1 MTLSW
6 PSFGWRKFLRFVP
19 GCAGGAA
26 SNTNNTGKGMSYR
39 CLPPMR
45 IVRSDLGRRRPLS
58 VACAALFAFT
68 TMGMAH
74 AQDAQNPTT
83 STQQQTTPPANS
95 KPATKDQQAT
105 PASKRSEDTAKNLDA
120 IVVTG
125 IAASIQNSLKAKENA
140 DDIVEA
146 ISAEDIGKLPDA
158 SIAESLSRLPGL
170 ATQRADGKA
179 NLISIRGLSPDFA
192 GTTLN
197 GREQATVGE
206 NRGVEYDQYPA
217 ELMTGAVVYK
227 TPDASLIGQGLS
239 GTVDLHTIKPLD
251 LPNRAI
257 AANIRGEY
265 NTNGT
270 LNPGSGVG
278 DTGHRVSFSYID
290 QFFDHTLGL
299 AVGFAQLDSP
309 IQEKQYQAWWWSID
323 NGPGSIEDAWGGPH
337 SPGMPDGVISQQ
349 GMQLRAQSQSQLR
362 NGLMA
367 VLEWAPNDSYHS
379 TLDMYYSTFNEK
391 KYTNG
396 AQWASGPYDN
406 AGPAVYSNV
415 GYVPSQPYPIVTTG
429 TMANIAPILQNDYN
443 KEHDKL
449 FSVGWNNQ
457 YDFGSGWQ
465 GMADLSYS
473 TAKVDLRDA
482 YLFTGLANGATTTVN
497 YATPINFG
505 FPNFR
510 TDAGLS
516 DPASVVFTDPDN
528 YGYNGREEFDKQ
540 KDTIKAIRLQI
551 SHPVGW
557 IFSTFDLGVDYSDR
571 KKTKA
576 ADVYFAWLNG
586 NGSESGS
593 YDHTMGVP
601 VNPAYLHGPTDLGY
615 GGLGGILNYNVLA
628 ALSNQF
634 YLTQRNGQSDWSRN
648 YSIEEKV
655 PVGYVKF
662 NIDTA
667 LGDVPL
673 RGNVGVQFV
682 HTDQSSDAYQTNG
695 DTLVGTLTGG
705 TTYNNVLPSLNLIAD
720 LGNRQYLRFG
730 FAKTMARGRI
740 DDEKVASSAGV
751 SEVTSGPAAGQVLW
765 SGSGGNPQLKP
776 YVAVGVDLSWEKYF
790 GQSSYVAAAVF
801 GKNLLNYIYNKT
813 VLDFNFEQAG
823 YVNDNPTLTPT
834 SPIGAFT
841 RPENGTGGKM
851 QGLELSGAIEG
862 GLINPALEGFG
873 AQANFS
879 LTNSSIPVSSI
890 SSVPGGPAT
899 LPGLSR
905 KVANL
910 ALYYEKHGWSVRIA
924 ERYRS
929 SYTGEAIALFDQLGY
944 IQVLP
949 ELVTDF
955 QAGYAFP
962 DEGKWKGLSVLF
974 QVSNLNNEAA
984 KTRQISALPN
994 GVEVGRPLDYNTWGR
1009 TVLLGLNY
1017 KL

>member
-1 MTLSW
+1 MNRHHL
-6 PSFGWRKFLRFVP
+6 PQVQP
-19 GCAGGAA
+19 AHAA
-26 SNTNNTGKGMSYR
+26 
-39 CLPPMR
+39 L
-45 IVRSDLGRRRPLS
+45 RRRPLS
-58 VACAALFAFT
+58 AACATLLMLSA
-68 TMGMAH
+68 MNV
-74 AQDAQNPTT
+74 AQAQEASN
-83 STQQQTTPPANS
+83 PPANPS
-95 KPATKDQQAT
+95 SQDAAQAPATKTT
-105 PASKRSEDTAKNLDA
+105 PKRPEDAAKNLDV
-120 IVVTG
+120 ITVTG
-125 IAASIQNSLKAKENA
+125 IAASIQNALKTKENA

-158 SIAESLSRLPGL
+158 SIAESLSRLSGL
-170 ATQRADGKA
+170 ATQRADGRA
-179 NLISIRGLSPDFA
+179 NLISIRGTSPDFA

-197 GREQATVGE
+197 GREQATIGE
-206 NRGVEYDQYPA
+206 NRGVEFDQYPA
-217 ELMTGAVVYK
+217 ELMTGVVVYK

-239 GTVDLHTIKPLD
+239 GTVDLHTIRPLD
-251 LPNRAI
+251 LPKRAI
-257 AANIRGEY
+257 AANLRGEY
-265 NTNGT
+265 TTNGK

-278 DTGHRVSFSYID
+278 DKGHRASFSYID
-290 QFFDHTLGL
+290 QFFDHTLGV

-309 IQEKQYQAWWWSID
+309 IQQKQYQAWWWSVD
-323 NGPGSIEDAWGGPH
+323 NGPGGIEGSWGGPH
-337 SPGMPDGVISQQ
+337 TPGMPDGVISQQ
-349 GMQLRAQSQSQLR
+349 GMQLRAQSQNQLR

-367 VLEWAPNDSYHS
+367 VVEWAPNDAYHS
-379 TLDMYYSTFNEK
+379 TLDLYYSTFNQK
-391 KYTNG
+391 KFTNG

-415 GYVPSQPYPIVTTG
+415 GVVPSQPYPIATTG
-429 TMANIAPILQNDYN
+429 TMGNIAPILQNDYN

-449 FSVGWNNQ
+449 FSAGWNNT

-465 GMADLSYS
+465 GLADLSYS
-473 TAKVDLRDA
+473 TAKVDLHDA
-482 YLFTGLANGATTTVN
+482 YLFTGLANGGTTSVDFS
-497 YATPINFG
+497 TPLNFG
-505 FPNFR
+505 FPNFNPG
-510 TDAGLS
+510 TSLS
-516 DPASVVFTDPDN
+516 DPNAVVFTDPDN

-557 IFSTFDLGVDYSDR
+557 IFSTFDLGVNYSDR

-586 NGSESGS
+586 NGSESDG
-593 YDHTMGVP
+593 YDHTMSVP
-601 VNPAYLHGPTDLGY
+601 VNPAYLYGPTDLGY
-615 GGLGGILNYNVLA
+615 GGIGGILNYNVLA
-628 ALSNQF
+628 ALANQF

-648 YSIEEKV
+648 YSVEEKV

-673 RGNVGVQFV
+673 RGNMGVQFV
-682 HTDQSSDAYQTNG
+682 HTDQSSEAFQTNG
-695 DTLVGTLTGG
+695 DALVGRLTGG

-730 FAKTMARGRI
+730 LAKTMARGRI
-740 DDEKVASSAGV
+740 DDEKVASSASV

-790 GQSSYVAAAVF
+790 GQSSYVVAAVF

-823 YVNDNPTLTPT
+823 FVNDNPTLKPT

-851 QGLELSGAIEG
+851 EGFELQGALEG
-862 GLINPALEGFG
+862 GLITHALDGFG
-873 AQANFS
+873 VQANFS
-879 LTNSSIPVSSI
+879 LTNSSIPVSSV
-890 SSVPGGPAT
+890 SSIPGGPST

-910 ALYYEKHGWSVRIA
+910 ALYYEKYGWSARIA
-924 ERYRS
+924 ARYRS

-944 IQVLP
+944 IQILP

-962 DEGKWKGLSVLF
+962 DESKWKGLSVLL
-974 QVSNLNNEAA
+974 QVSNLNNEPAR
-984 KTRQISALPN
+984 TRQISALPN
-994 GVEVGRPLDYNTWGR
+994 NVEVGRPLDYNTWGR
-1009 TVLLGLNY
+1009 TVLFGVNY